1 MVVVGVRGGERR
13 PLISLSFLD
22 PQTILTASNY
32 SKYPVTILNFAENQ
46 IWMIRFLVH
55 SFLITQFRNSLKAV
69 LPCRFVFL
77 SSFVLICG
85 LLACLSVYYYV

>member
-1 MVVVGVRGGERR
+1 MVVISVRGGERR

-22 PQTILTASNY
+22 TQTIVTASNY
-32 SKYPVTILNFAENQ
+32 SPYPVTVNFVENQ
-46 IWMIRFLVH
+46 IWMIRFLVL

-77 SSFVLICG
+77 SSFGLICG
-85 LLACLSVYYYV
+85 LLVCLSVYYYV

>member
-1 MVVVGVRGGERR
+1 MVVIGVRGGERR

-22 PQTILTASNY
+22 TQTILTASNY
-32 SKYPVTILNFAENQ
+32 SQYPVTVNFVENQ
-46 IWMIRFLVH
+46 ICMIRFLVL

-77 SSFVLICG
+77 SSFFLICG